1 MSTDMIKYDTYH
13 LIMGLIGECIGGL
26 ECVRQC

>member
-13 LIMGLIGECIGGL
+13 LIMGLIGDCIGGL
-26 ECVRQC
+26 ECRQC